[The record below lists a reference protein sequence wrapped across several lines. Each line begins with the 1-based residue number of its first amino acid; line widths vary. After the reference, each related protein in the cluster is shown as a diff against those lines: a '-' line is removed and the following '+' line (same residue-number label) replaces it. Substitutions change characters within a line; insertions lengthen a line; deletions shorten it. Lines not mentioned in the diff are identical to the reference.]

1 MTQPYQRISTKQ
13 SFLLEDKH
21 MTISRYSTT
30 DEQALDD
37 LDYKR
42 VYSDKYDK
50 NKREFLLKKETIN
63 IKYPE
68 FGDILEFEFV
78 SYVWSVGSSYYKL
91 ADLHYGDPRY
101 WWVIAWFNKKPTE
114 SHCALGDII
123 RIPKPIG
130 QVLTSLGY

>member
-1 MTQPYQRISTKQ
+1 
-13 SFLLEDKH
+13 
-21 MTISRYSTT
+21 MTISRYYTT

-78 SYVWSVGSSYYKL
+78 
-91 ADLHYGDPRY
+91 
-101 WWVIAWFNKKPTE
+101 
-114 SHCALGDII
+114 
-123 RIPKPIG
+123 
-130 QVLTSLGY
+130 